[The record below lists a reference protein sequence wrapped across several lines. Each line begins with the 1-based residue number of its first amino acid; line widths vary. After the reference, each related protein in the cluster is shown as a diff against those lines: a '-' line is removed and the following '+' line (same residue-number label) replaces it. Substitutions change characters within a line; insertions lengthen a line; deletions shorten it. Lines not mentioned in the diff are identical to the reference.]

1 MQKNMTIEFLSFS
14 LENQADFLDVVY
26 KDENIWL
33 SVSLMAKLFECSNDN
48 INLHLKNI
56 YNDGELDRFS
66 TTEDFSVVQKEGS
79 REVKRTMPFYNL
91 DAIISV
97 GYRIN
102 SSKAT
107 QFRKWATQVLKE
119 FSIKG
124 YVLDK
129 ERLKNGGVLT
139 QNYFDELLEEIRE
152 IRASE
157 RMFYQK
163 ITDIYATSIDYNKDD
178 KITKDFFAQ
187 VQNKLHYAIH
197 QHTAAELIKARAN
210 ANMPHMGLTSWK
222 NAPNGKILLSD
233 VVVAKNYLTQKE
245 LGKLNRLVTMYLDY
259 AEDRAKN
266 NQVMTMQDWKNKLD
280 SFLEF
285 NEREILKDF
294 GKISKKIAD
303 DFAKDEFNK
312 FRVRQDREYISDFDK
327 EVAKKLKGQKCK
339 TK

>member
-79 REVKRTMPFYNL
+79 RGVKRTMPFYNL

-210 ANMPHMGLTSWK
+210 ANMSHMGLTSWK
-222 NAPNGKILLSD
+222 NAPSGKILLSD
-233 VVVAKNYLTQKE
+233 VVIAKNYLTQEE

-339 TK
+339 IK

>member
-79 REVKRTMPFYNL
+79 RGVKRTMPFYNL

-233 VVVAKNYLTQKE
+233 VVVAKNYLTQEE